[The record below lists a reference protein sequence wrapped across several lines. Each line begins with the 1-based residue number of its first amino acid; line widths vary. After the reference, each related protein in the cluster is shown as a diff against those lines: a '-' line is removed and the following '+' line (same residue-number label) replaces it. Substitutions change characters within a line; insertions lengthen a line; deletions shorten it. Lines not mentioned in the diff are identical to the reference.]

1 MRLMQPTQ
9 DFDLRTGREASS
21 LLSLLGL
28 APGGGCLAACIAAG
42 AGGLLHTQRFSGLC
56 RLFTLTVHRQA
67 MHRRFVSVARS
78 DRLPRPGDYPAPCS
92 MECGLSSTLQR
103 RAAITRLT
111 QDAMIITVSNQEV
124 NLPAITHTRNCI
136 RLPRPAFLLLLQH
149 GLQVHCVNG

>member
-1 MRLMQPTQ
+1 MRLVQPTQ

-56 RLFTLTVHRQA
+56 RLFTLTEHRQA

-78 DRLPRPGDYPAPCS
+78 DRLPHPGGYPAPCS
-92 MECGLSSTLQR
+92 MECGLSSLPQCR
-103 RAAITRLT
+103 SAITRPTL
-111 QDAMIITVSNQEV
+111 DNFIITPSPQKV
-124 NLPAITHTRNCI
+124 NEGVEKGSHLSTTGSKKGQKPAKR
-136 RLPRPAFLLLLQH
+136 A
-149 GLQVHCVNG
+149 